1 MNYNT
6 SLLLLQGYIWNV
18 SFITSNPPLLH
29 ISRPVKKKEKKKKKE
44 KEKKRIKK
52 LVGAFSIKQV
62 EHPKYYAPSY

>member
-29 ISRPVKKKEKKKKKE
+29 ISRPVKKKEKKK
-44 KEKKRIKK
+44 EKKRKK
-52 LVGAFSIKQV
+52 
-62 EHPKYYAPSY
+62 ED